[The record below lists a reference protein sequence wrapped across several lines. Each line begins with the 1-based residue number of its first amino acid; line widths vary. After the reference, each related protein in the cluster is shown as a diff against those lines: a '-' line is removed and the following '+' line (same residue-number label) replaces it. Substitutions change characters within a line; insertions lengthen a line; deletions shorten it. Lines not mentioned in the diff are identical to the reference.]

1 MVLRVSPVLLALAAL
16 LACGGMARAQ
26 SGASPSPATA
36 SPATASPATPAPA
49 RTPPNCQA
57 PDHYL
62 MPKVPLRHA
71 AQALKTDKQ
80 LRVLVF
86 SSVRTPSIPESV
98 EAKRYPA
105 SLTQALVAR
114 YPGRSVSV
122 TTHTEPRAPIG
133 ESLKA
138 LKTTLA
144 GRTFDVVVWQLGAT
158 DVLRGT
164 DLAVFGAQLVS
175 GIGAIRARNAD
186 AVLMTMQ
193 YSPRT
198 DFMFDA
204 GPYMQYL
211 RWVAKTEGSALFNR
225 YDVMRYWVEDGSFDL
240 SELQPGA
247 SIFEDVHRC
256 VGQLL
261 ARFIANG
268 IAAPESQ

>member
-1 MVLRVSPVLLALAAL
+1 MILRISPIVMAMATLLAL
-16 LACGGMARAQ
+16 GGSARAQ
-26 SGASPSPATA
+26 SAAPAAPPATRA
-36 SPATASPATPAPA
+36 Q
-49 RTPPNCQA
+49 PNCQA
-57 PDHYL
+57 PERYL
-62 MPKVPLRHA
+62 TPKAPLRRA
-71 AQALKTDKQ
+71 AEALRATKQ

-86 SSVRTPSIPESV
+86 SSVRSPAISESV
-98 EAKRYPA
+98 ETKRYPA
-105 SLTQALVAR
+105 SLNQALVAR
-114 YPGRSVSV
+114 YPGRTISV
-122 TTHTEPRAPIG
+122 TTHNEPQAPIG

-138 LKTTLA
+138 LKATL
-144 GRTFDVVVWQLGAT
+144 GDKSFDLVIWQLGST

-164 DLAVFGAQLVS
+164 DMALFGAKLTS
-175 GIGAIRARNAD
+175 GIGEIRARNAD
-186 AVLMTMQ
+186 AVIMTMQ

-204 GPYMQYL
+204 GPYIQYL

>member
-1 MVLRVSPVLLALAAL
+1 MILRVSPVVLALAAL
-16 LACGGMARAQ
+16 LCGSGMAHAQ
-26 SGASPSPATA
+26 TAAQPSGTA
-36 SPATASPATPAPA
+36 PAPA
-49 RTPPNCQA
+49 RTPPNCEA
-57 PDHYL
+57 PERYL
-62 MPKVPLRHA
+62 TPKIPLRNA
-71 AQALKTDKQ
+71 AQALRTDKQ

-86 SSVRTPSIPESV
+86 SSVRSPAIPESV

-114 YPGRSVSV
+114 YPGRTVSV
-122 TTHTEPRAPIG
+122 TTRTEPQAPIA

-138 LKTTLA
+138 LKATLA
-144 GRTFDVVVWQLGAT
+144 DKSFDLVVWQLGST

-164 DLAVFGAQLVS
+164 DMAVFGAKLAS
-175 GIGAIRARNAD
+175 GIGAIHARKAD

-211 RWVAKTEGSALFNR
+211 RWVAKTESSALFNR

>member
-1 MVLRVSPVLLALAAL
+1 MIRRISPVLYGLLAMLALGGAAHGQSVAPPIAAAPAAPTA
-16 LACGGMARAQ
+16 AC
-26 SGASPSPATA
+26 
-36 SPATASPATPAPA
+36 PAPE
-49 RTPPNCQA
+49 Q
-57 PDHYL
+57 YL
-62 MPKVPLRHA
+62 TPKVPLRRA
-71 AQALKTDKQ
+71 ADALRTTAH

-86 SSVRTPSIPESV
+86 SSVRNPAIPESV

-105 SLTQALVAR
+105 SLLQALTAR
-114 YPGRSVSV
+114 YPAGTV
-122 TTHTEPRAPIG
+122 TVTSHIEPQQAIG

-138 LKTTLA
+138 LKAVLA
-144 GRTFDVVVWQLGAT
+144 VTPYDVVVWQLGST

-164 DLAVFGAQLVS
+164 DMGVFGAKLSS
-175 GIGAIRARNAD
+175 GITEIHARRAD

-204 GPYMQYL
+204 APYMQYL
-211 RWVAKTEGSALFNR
+211 RWVAKSEGAAMFNR
-225 YDVMRYWVEDGSFDL
+225 YDVMRYWVEDGRFDL

-247 SIFEDVHRC
+247 SVFEDVHRC